1 MSDPNS
7 VRSLPLE
14 SQTRPTLVAEMF
26 HCSFLWT
33 PSPER
38 DSFAFSQGPLALWP
52 FGYGGSFDLKH
63 HLSSKGYQEV
73 TDDGRG
79 VSEELREV
87 MDGKPFVQ
95 ACNSDFCVRLE
106 HS

>member
-38 DSFAFSQGPLALWP
+38 DSLAFFPGSIGSLAFLVMV
-52 FGYGGSFDLKH
+52 DL
-63 HLSSKGYQEV
+63 LTLNTTFPVKGTKKLQTMV
-73 TDDGRG
+73 
-79 VSEELREV
+79 EE
-87 MDGKPFVQ
+87 
-95 ACNSDFCVRLE
+95 
-106 HS
+106 